1 MYHPRLIF
9 AGKEAIL
16 MSDVLLLN
24 FTYEPLA
31 VIGIRRAVRLLFT
44 RKAEVVSAEVGELRS
59 PSVAFPLPSI
69 VRLLFSV
76 TRRRKRLAL
85 TKKNVLLRDGYVCAY
100 CGVRCAPNAATVDHV
115 VPKSRGGASAW
126 ANLVA
131 CCMECNARKGDRTPD
146 EARMPLRVRPREPRS
161 IPWIVVRRHT
171 LPDEWWKYLF
181 LYSVG
186 VQERPVRH
194 G

>member
-1 MYHPRLIF
+1 
-9 AGKEAIL
+9 

-31 VIGIRRAVRLLFT
+31 VIGVRRAVRLVFT
-44 RKAEVVSAEVGELRS
+44 RKAEVVFAGEDELRS
-59 PSVAFPLPSI
+59 PTVAFPLPSI

-76 TRRRKRLAL
+76 ARRRRRLAL
-85 TKKNVLLRDGYVCAY
+85 TKMNVLLRDDYRCGY
-100 CGVRCAPNAATVDHV
+100 CGVRCGAGSASVDHV
-115 VPKSRGGASAW
+115 VPKSRGGRSAW
-126 ANLVA
+126 DNLVTCCLA
-131 CCMECNARKGDRTPD
+131 CNGRKGDRTPD
-146 EARMPLRVRPREPRS
+146 EARMPLRRIPREPRS

-181 LYSVG
+181 LYSVD
-186 VQERPVRH
+186 VVERPVRH